1 MYTMPTWASPIGL
14 VYGIDPG
21 TINMG
26 VTELLFDFHTY
37 EILQMQSYTLYGPL
51 MLGNKSLIEQN
62 GERYERIQAIENF
75 LFTRFCTRAPHAVFS
90 EAAYINHRRPQAY
103 GALTE
108 AICGVRNALYRYDPW
123 QKLYMVEPSVA
134 KKALTG
140 HGNANKDAI
149 KDAYMARAQE
159 LHVTSAPGSISVEHL
174 DEHSNDSGAIAYA
187 GFQLLKTNWM
197 ESYAPVS
204 RL

>member
-1 MYTMPTWASPIGL
+1 MFAMPAWATPLGL

-26 VTELLFDFHTY
+26 VTELLFNFNTY
-37 EILQMQSYTLYGPL
+37 EIEQMHSYTLYGPL

-75 LFTRFCTRAPHAVFS
+75 LFNRFCARAPHAVFC

-108 AICGVRNALYRYDPW
+108 AICGVRNSLYRYDPW
-123 QKLYMVEPSVA
+123 HKLYMVEPSVA

-140 HGNANKDAI
+140 HGSANKDGI

-159 LHVTSAPGSISVEHL
+159 LNVYSPPGSIDIEHL

-187 GFQLLKTNWM
+187 GFQILKANWIG
-197 ESYAPVS
+197 SYSQQS